1 LIEERKRKANPIN
14 LLAGLRI
21 KNGMKFK
28 EEAIQVKWEN
38 SIEEA

>member
-1 LIEERKRKANPIN
+1 LIEERKQRANQIN
-14 LLAGLRI
+14 LLADPKI

-28 EEAIQVKWEN
+28 EEVIQVKWEN